1 VDRRRF
7 LTLAGG
13 VGLGMVAGC
22 AADPTAGRTTV
33 LSEPGI
39 PAAPAAL
46 LRPGTATGTL
56 QAVPFEVDFAG
67 TVVRTWGYNA
77 SLPGPEIR
85 LRQGETVRVALEN
98 KVTDL
103 TTIHWHGIALPNA
116 MDGVPGVTQQA
127 VAPGGLFAYEFTVPD
142 AGSFM
147 YHAHVGHQLDM
158 GLYGPLIVEARD
170 EPGDYDR
177 EYTLMLDDWRDGYVA
192 GAGDGHDDHG
202 GTPAPTVTPTATPTA
217 TPTPA
222 PTPSAAPADAEPNG
236 GPRMGGRFYPLYL
249 VNGRPAAD
257 PQTLEVRRGERIR
270 LRVMNISSDTG
281 YRFAIA
287 GHRLRVTH
295 TDGMPVSPVTVDVL
309 RLGMGERYDVLVE
322 ADNPGAWQVAVMPE
336 AKTGFGRAVLRYTD
350 APSARAPEASVRPDE
365 LDGRMLS
372 YAELHYTGARAF
384 ASTTEPDREYAFT
397 LTTNR
402 IDGVRFDA
410 AQPLTVSAGQVVRIS
425 MRNTSSMWHPM
436 HLHGHH
442 FRVVVPGG
450 GGPVKDTM
458 LVPAGGIGTLDFRTD
473 NAGDWM
479 FHCHNHYHMENGM
492 ARLVRYA

>member
-1 VDRRRF
+1 MPSRTPPRTPPDGVGRRRF
-7 LTLAGG
+7 LALAGG
-13 VGLGMVAGC
+13 AGLGMVAGC
-22 AADPTAGRTTV
+22 AADPMAGRSTV
-33 LSEPGI
+33 VAESAPQ
-39 PAAPAAL
+39 APAAL

-56 QAVPFEVDFAG
+56 QAAPFEVDFAG

-85 LRQGETVRVALEN
+85 LRQGEKVRVGLEN
-98 KVTDL
+98 KVSDL

-127 VAPGGLFAYEFTVPD
+127 VAPGGLFAYEFAVPD

-158 GLYGPLIVEARD
+158 GLYGPLIVEAGD

-177 EYTLMLDDWRDGYVA
+177 EYTLMLDDWRDGYA
-192 GAGDGHDDHG
+192 GPAGGDHDEHG
-202 GTPAPTVTPTATPTA
+202 EHAAPAATPAP
-217 TPTPA
+217 
-222 PTPSAAPADAEPNG
+222 APAASGPNP
-236 GPRMGGRFYPLYL
+236 GPRMGGRFYPLFL
-249 VNGRPAAD
+249 VNGRPPAD

-281 YRFAIA
+281 YRFAIG

-295 TDGMPVSPVTVDVL
+295 ADGMPVAPLTVDAL
-309 RLGMGERYDVLVE
+309 RLGMGERYDVVVE
-322 ADNPGAWQVAVMPE
+322 AGNPGAWQVAVVPE
-336 AKTGFGRAVLRYTD
+336 AKSGFGRAVLRYTD
-350 APSARAPEASVRPDE
+350 APSARAPEASVRPTE
-365 LDGRMLS
+365 LDGRLPE
-372 YAELHYTGARAF
+372 YRELRYTGARAF
-384 ASTTEPDREYAFT
+384 AGTGEPDQEFAFT
-397 LTTNR
+397 LSTNR
-402 IDGVRFDA
+402 IGGVRFDA
-410 AQPLTVSAGQVVRIS
+410 AEPLTVSAGQVVRIS

-458 LVPAGGIGTLDFRTD
+458 VVPAGGTGALDFRTD